1 MPTNTFTVTNSPV
14 ASASD
19 QAAFVAKEII
29 RILSNDN
36 DNSRSDLTGKVV
48 PPTVVVT

>member
-1 MPTNTFTVTNSPV
+1 MPTNVFTVTNSPV

-19 QAAFVAKEII
+19 QAAFVAAEIL
-29 RILSNDN
+29 RILKNDN

-48 PPTVVVT
+48 APTIVVT